1 MQKPKPKSFS
11 LINDYRIFVIPKE
24 IRVEDHLA
32 FMRVDYLIKYNRS
45 KLFNILGAVHF

>member
-1 MQKPKPKSFS
+1 MQRHKHKSSS
-11 LINDYRIFVIPKE
+11 LINDYRIFVMPEE
-24 IRVEDHLA
+24 IRVQDPLA